1 MGGGGDF
8 WTSPI
13 TQTIIGSLGG
23 LRVGPHQM
31 VMQGGGFRPFL
42 PAQLYSGFKTQ
53 EEALKSLEGIIPT
66 EMMPYVKYHTMLT
79 GQPPSLASVLPFIEQ
94 QQKAK
99 GTLEALKSMYGG
111 KQTQLPPE
119 LQLSLDKEIP
129 TKISHYEQVM
139 NWKPELTPPTALQE
153 GGKEGVAT
161 PTTLKPPTTLTP
173 PREQNKLKLK
183 FENLSNVSPLISSID
198 FNKFEELVKK
208 YPSAA
213 DAILKV
219 AETTAKGDI
228 VRNVARN
235 SGLSEENIKTID
247 LYSQTGNPEKAM
259 EILATALGN
268 KEVAKITNDIF
279 GYLEKG
285 KFIPPELLGKAVE
298 AGLSPKIVDDL
309 SGIVNRNLAL
319 QIAGDPKKIDEVID
333 KFVKMLDPYINS
345 KDPVVKKTANLYFS
359 KTQIEA
365 MRQLAKD
372 MAQNVLRTSGKLEDL
387 YNTVYGIFD
396 GKFKEMTTAVREA
409 LNIEKTGV
417 MQAEAEKKQEITFKK
432 TLFFNNLNE
441 LKKLQNQRTQWK
453 MSGYD
458 TKALDQE
465 IDKYRRAVIDMLP
478 TVPLDKYERKSADDL
493 LKEDTT
499 QQTTGQSPKSPD
511 ISKMSWVEK
520 LYYLF
525 KP

>member
-309 SGIVNRNLAL
+309 SSIVNRNLTL
-319 QIAGDPKKIDEVID
+319 QIVNDPKKIDETID
-333 KFVKMLDPYINS
+333 KFVGMFAPYINS
-345 KDPVVKKTANLYFS
+345 KNKTVREVARLYFPPEQ
-359 KTQIEA
+359 KET
-365 MRQLAKD
+365 MKKLAKD
-372 MAQNVLRTSGKLEDL
+372 IVQNVLKTSNKPEDL
-387 YNTVYGIFD
+387 YNVMFNFFD
-396 GKFKEMTTAVREA
+396 GKFKEMTRAVHEA
-409 LNIEKTGV
+409 IQLEKTGAK
-417 MQAEAEKKQEITFKK
+417 QSEAEKKQEAAFRK
-432 TLFFNNLNE
+432 TLFFNNLDE
-441 LKKLQNQRTQWK
+441 LKKLQNQKIQWK

-458 TKALDQE
+458 TTALDQE
-465 IDKYRRAVIDMLP
+465 INKYKKAITDMLP
-478 TVPLDKYERKSADDL
+478 SVPLDKYERKSADDL